1 MYNSVSSA
9 SSAPPP
15 SYEQVTSRSSQEKLT
30 GPQSEPVTATLGVD
44 YGEDHLVTACRNND
58 LAYLTSN
65 SVELRRYIDC
75 LYLNK
80 KEDSRVEESTSL
92 LHVACF
98 ENNPQVVKLLL
109 EQGANPNIKLP
120 KSGLTPIELACADRQ
135 MDPEIISTLA
145 EYLFPNQLDVNAAH
159 CVRSPGYLKDFTLLQ
174 LACHSLNVQAITALL
189 ANQADPDLSIPGCD
203 ASPLH
208 ILCKRNQSDE
218 QALQVLLAA
227 GQVNINATT
236 SKGVTPLMVACR
248 NNAKL
253 AHLLLMNDSVN
264 VHIENC
270 DGSQAAH
277 YAACSGHETVIKALI
292 EKEVDVNAKTI
303 NGVTPLHHAVVGKHE
318 AAINVLIDHG
328 ADTTT
333 KGALDPYSMTKAV
346 TACLCLTCYCP
357 TVIVPSAIIV
367 ALAKEIAYGVP
378 VHERQTAKCTQSC
391 CPVRCGAS
399 PMEMADEELQHR
411 MRSRLTVT
419 SQPRSLS
426 NTPTFSSEG
435 KALGSRQQKD

>member
-80 KEDSRVEESTSL
+80 KEDSRVEESISL

-135 MDPEIISTLA
+135 MDPEIVSTLA

-189 ANQADPDLSIPGCD
+189 ANQADPNLSIPGCD

-264 VHIENC
+264 VHAEDCQGNH
-270 DGSQAAH
+270 QAVH
-277 YAACSGHETVIKALI
+277 YAAYYDHETVIKALI
-292 EKEVDVNAKTI
+292 EEKDANVNAKTPK
-303 NGVTPLHHAVVGKHE
+303 GVTPLHLAVIGKCD
-318 AAINVLIDHG
+318 AAINVLVDHG

-333 KGALDPYSMTKAV
+333 KAAFYPFSPIQTLR
-346 TACLCLTCYCP
+346 ACLFLTCTCP
-357 TVIVPSAIIV
+357 TIIAPVVVCVGV
-367 ALAKEIAYGVP
+367 AGEIKSGVP
-378 VHERQTAKCTQSC
+378 IHERVITRFAQSC
-391 CPVRCGAS
+391 CPVRCGVS
-399 PMEMADEELQHR
+399 PMELADEELQKHMKR
-411 MRSRLTVT
+411 RIPIT
-419 SQPRSLS
+419 SQPGSSL
-426 NTPTFSSEG
+426 NLLTNY
-435 KALGSRQQKD
+435 

>member
-264 VHIENC
+264 VHAEDCQGNH
-270 DGSQAAH
+270 QAIH
-277 YAACSGHETVIKALI
+277 YAAYYDHETVIKALI
-292 EKEVDVNAKTI
+292 EEKDANVNAKTPK
-303 NGVTPLHHAVVGKHE
+303 GVTPLHLAVIGKCD
-318 AAINVLIDHG
+318 AAINALVDHG

-333 KGALDPYSMTKAV
+333 KAAFYPFSPIQTFR
-346 TACLCLTCYCP
+346 ACLFLTCTCP
-357 TVIVPSAIIV
+357 TIIAPVVVCVGV
-367 ALAKEIAYGVP
+367 AGEIKSGVP
-378 VHERQTAKCTQSC
+378 IHERVITRFAQSC
-391 CPVRCGAS
+391 CPVRCGVS
-399 PMEMADEELQHR
+399 PMELADEELQKHMKR
-411 MRSRLTVT
+411 RIPIT
-419 SQPRSLS
+419 SQPGSSL
-426 NTPTFSSEG
+426 NLLTNY
-435 KALGSRQQKD
+435 